1 MKKTIPNLDFQ
12 TIIIGAGPAGMMA
25 AIQASA
31 FGKKVALLEKNSSLG
46 KKLLMTGDG
55 RCNLTHNCLTNR
67 DLASQYGKEGDFLLS
82 PLTRFGVK
90 ETVNFFEQQG
100 LELKTESDGRV
111 FPKTDKAQDVLQVLV
126 KRLKENKVS
135 IFLNCEVIKINH
147 SDKTIKSITL
157 ANGEKLSADKYI
169 FTMGGKAYPITG
181 SSGQGYNWLE
191 KMGHTII
198 KPRPSLVPIQIKESW
213 IKKLSGLSFKNIKAS
228 LAINGKII
236 KKQNGDILFAHFG
249 LTGPLILDMSKD
261 IGLALNKSKDI
272 DFEKNRGKLKLLI
285 DLHPEK
291 NQEEMELFFQK
302 LIEKNSNQEVKN
314 ILTNFLPVKIIP
326 FILYFAGVEDDLK
339 GTKITKEIRGR
350 IIKVVKKIEFNIISL
365 VGFDRAM
372 VTCGGVSLKE
382 IDNKN
387 MKSKIID
394 NLYLAGEIIDL
405 DGPCGG
411 YNLQMCWTT
420 GYLAGKDN

>member
-1 MKKTIPNLDFQ
+1 MKKAPFDTFQ
-12 TIIIGAGPAGMMA
+12 TIVIGAGPAGMMA
-25 AIQASA
+25 AIQASLS
-31 FGKKVALLEKNSSLG
+31 GKRVALLEKNSSLG

-55 RCNLTHNCLTNR
+55 RCNLSHNFLNNR
-67 DLASQYGKEGDFLLS
+67 ELASQYGKAGDFLIS

-90 ETVNFFEQQG
+90 ETIDFFEQQG
-100 LELKTESDGRV
+100 LELKTESDGRI
-111 FPKTDKAQDVLQVLV
+111 FPKTDKAKDVLQVLE
-126 KRLKENKVS
+126 KQLKKNKVF

-169 FTMGGKAYPITG
+169 FTVGGKSYPVTG
-181 SSGQGYNWLE
+181 STGQGYVWLE
-191 KMGHTII
+191 RMGHTII
-198 KPRPSLVPIQIKESW
+198 KPRPSLVPVQIKESW
-213 IKKLSGLSFKNIKAS
+213 IKKLSGLSFQNIKVS
-228 LAINGKII
+228 LAINGEIA

-249 LTGPLILDMSKD
+249 LTGPIILNMSKD
-261 IGLALNKSKDI
+261 IGLALNKI
-272 DFEKNRGKLKLLI
+272 KNNESGKNQGKVKLLI
-285 DLHPEK
+285 DLYPQK

-302 LIEKNSNQEVKN
+302 LIEKNSNQEIKN
-314 ILTNFLPVKIIP
+314 ILTKFLPAKIIP
-326 FILYFAGVEDDLK
+326 FIVYFAGVKEDLR
-339 GTKITKEIRGR
+339 GSKITKQIRGK
-350 IIKVVKKIEFNIISL
+350 IIKIIKKIEFNVISL

-372 VTCGGVSLKE
+372 ATAGGVSLKE

-387 MKSKIID
+387 MKSKLID

-420 GYLAGKDN
+420 GYLAGKDF